1 MGQII
6 TLLTNLFNLTKVA
19 SVTLPGLLSAGGLA
33 LILWP
38 AVPID
43 VIPFVF
49 HVSHTRTFDI
59 APDVTCAGENG
70 LGRHDA
76 FARSCQVVS
85 FSIDDAKRYIA
96 LDQEQLRKRIQDL
109 KNSGGEPAELAELA
123 DDEAEYSRNQ
133 FAIEELEKTEDPSLP
148 ASRKKQI
155 REQLLLDLEDQSF
168 SECTELETSRKGRE
182 EAENDQLKADLVI
195 EEQKRTAAQTNYLA
209 ALTSNSSVAGQYRTE
224 MNYFEGCITLK
235 RYTTLW
241 NNEDINERGRRLT
254 ELSRQQKVIEARL
267 TDPGRLRPRTA
278 FDDFLTGLVNHVVG
292 FILLSLAAAI
302 IVTAIDNALFGAL
315 FEDLFDGF

>member
-6 TLLTNLFNLTKVA
+6 TLLTNLFNLTKIA
-19 SVTLPGLLSAGGLA
+19 SVTLPGLLSAAGLA

-38 AVPID
+38 AVPVD

-49 HVSHTRTFDI
+49 HVSHGRAFDVP
-59 APDVTCAGENG
+59 PDVACAGENV

-76 FARSCQVVS
+76 YAQSCQIFS
-85 FSIDDAKRYIA
+85 FPIDEAKRYIEV
-96 LDQEQLRKRIQDL
+96 DQEQLRTRIQDL
-109 KNSGGEPAELAELA
+109 RNSGGGPAELA

-133 FAIEELEKTEDPSLP
+133 FTIEELEKTDDPSLP
-148 ASRKKQI
+148 ASRRRQI
-155 REQLLLDLEDQSF
+155 REQLLLDLKDQSF

-209 ALTSNSSVAGQYRTE
+209 ALTANSPVAGRYQTE

-254 ELSRQQKVIEARL
+254 ELSRQQKVIDARL
-267 TDPGRLRPRTA
+267 TDPGRLRPRVA

-302 IVTAIDNALFGAL
+302 VVTAIDNALFGAL

>member
-19 SVTLPGLLSAGGLA
+19 SVTLPGLLSAAGLA

-49 HVSHTRTFDI
+49 HVSHSRAFDI
-59 APDVTCAGENG
+59 APDATCAGENA
-70 LGRHDA
+70 LGRQDA
-76 FARSCQVVS
+76 YAQSCQVVS
-85 FSIDDAKRYIA
+85 FPIEEAKRYIDV
-96 LDQEQLRKRIQDL
+96 DQEQLRRRIQDL
-109 KNSGGEPAELAELA
+109 RNSGGGPAELA
-123 DDEAEYSRNQ
+123 DDEAEYNRNQ
-133 FAIEELEKTEDPSLP
+133 LTIEELEKTGDPSLP
-148 ASRKKQI
+148 ASRRRQI

-168 SECTELETSRKGRE
+168 SECAELEISREGRE
-182 EAENDQLKADLVI
+182 EAENEQLKADLVI

-209 ALTSNSSVAGQYRTE
+209 ALASNSPVAGQYRTE

-278 FDDFLTGLVNHVVG
+278 FDDFLTGLVNHMVG

-302 IVTAIDNALFGAL
+302 IVTAIDNALFGVL